1 MPHNKNLLKSNHELV
16 LSFKRSF
23 KSSWIA
29 SPTIFLSLHPC
40 TMNFFAKGSC
50 DVGPWYKHSST
61 HVVCGTSKLISMDVE
76 KVLTNLRAIMPLC
89 ARKILCHLPYPLT
102 FKVESLNNTLEETHV
117 LCDKLDFSWWIL
129 LGFSHKTWAS
139 SSDKSLTTKTM
150 NYNTMGIK
158 KKLGGYSIV
167 EDFPFALLIPIL
179 NSEIRFP

>member
-1 MPHNKNLLKSNHELV
+1 MGLLHWMPNK
-16 LSFKRSF
+16 
-23 KSSWIA
+23 I
-29 SPTIFLSLHPC
+29 C
-40 TMNFFAKGSC
+40 Q
-50 DVGPWYKHSST
+50 
-61 HVVCGTSKLISMDVE
+61 E
-76 KVLTNLRAIMPLC
+76 K
-89 ARKILCHLPYPLT
+89 
-102 FKVESLNNTLEETHV
+102 
-117 LCDKLDFSWWIL
+117 